1 MKAPKRYQDCL
12 TIEDKQAWFDRFHL
26 VVLAAW
32 YGSMGDA
39 IQATTG
45 MPHDVAV
52 NYMLE
57 GLSERYADFR
67 NHHNAA
73 LLLDEAYRE
82 QG

>member
-1 MKAPKRYQDCL
+1 
-12 TIEDKQAWFDRFHL
+12 
-26 VVLAAW
+26 
-32 YGSMGDA
+32 
-39 IQATTG
+39 
-45 MPHDVAV
+45 VAV